1 MGQFLQQTKTVLT
14 KVLEFF
20 LIVAVA
26 LLVLD
31 VVWGVVT
38 RYAFG
43 QQATWTEELARFL
56 LIWVT
61 LLGAAVA
68 FGQKG
73 HLGVDYFVEKLHRDA
88 RRLMSIVSHL
98 IVIFFAIAIFIY
110 GGSQVVSNTLAMEQV
125 TPSLGWKMG
134 HVYLALPVSGV
145 FILMFALSNLFESLA
160 DSETNSQIADGEVAN
175 GDAG

>member
-1 MGQFLQQTKTVLT
+1 MTGRLNQIKFVLT

-68 FGQKG
+68 FGTKG
-73 HLGVDYFVEKLHRDA
+73 HLGVDYFVQQFHPEA
-88 RRLMSIVSHL
+88 QRLMAIVSNL
-98 IVIFFAIAIFIY
+98 VVVFFAVAIFIY
-110 GGSQVVSNTLAMEQV
+110 GGFQVVGNALAMEQV

-145 FILMFALSNLFESLA
+145 FMLMFAVANLVESMAETKNENDSQSNM
-160 DSETNSQIADGEVAN
+160 QVDGEAS
-175 GDAG
+175 

>member
-1 MGQFLQQTKTVLT
+1 MLLLRQMKTLLT

-20 LIVAVA
+20 LIVVVA

-73 HLGVDYFVEKLHRDA
+73 HLGVDYFMERLHPEARKLMA
-88 RRLMSIVSHL
+88 VISHL
-98 IVIFFAIAIFIY
+98 VVIFFAIAIFIY
-110 GGSQVVSNTLAMEQV
+110 GGVQVVSGALTMEQV

-134 HVYLALPVSGV
+134 HVYLALPVSGM
-145 FILMFALSNLFESLA
+145 FILMFALDNLVES
-160 DSETNSQIADGEVAN
+160 IADFKTAPKVAD
-175 GDAG
+175 GDVG

>member
-1 MGQFLQQTKTVLT
+1 MKTLLT

-20 LIVAVA
+20 LIVVVA

-73 HLGVDYFVEKLHRDA
+73 HLGVDYFMERLHPEARKLMA
-88 RRLMSIVSHL
+88 VISHL
-98 IVIFFAIAIFIY
+98 VVIFFAIAIFIY
-110 GGSQVVSNTLAMEQV
+110 GGVQVVSGALTMEQV

-134 HVYLALPVSGV
+134 HVYLALPVSGM
-145 FILMFALSNLFESLA
+145 FILMFALDNLVES
-160 DSETNSQIADGEVAN
+160 IADFKTAPKVAD
-175 GDAG
+175 GDVG